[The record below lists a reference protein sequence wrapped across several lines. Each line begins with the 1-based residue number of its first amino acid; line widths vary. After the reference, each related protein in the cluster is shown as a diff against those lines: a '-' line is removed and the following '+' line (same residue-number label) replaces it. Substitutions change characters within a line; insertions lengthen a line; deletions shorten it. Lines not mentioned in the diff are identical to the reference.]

1 MAASVMSVEV
11 DGDPADRVGGW
22 CRCPNQSQQPVVQED
37 FSGGIQT
44 HCGVSQTSSNPSRS

>member
-11 DGDPADRVGGW
+11 DGDPADPVGGW
-22 CRCPNQSQQPVVQED
+22 CRCPKVAVGQED

-44 HCGVSQTSSNPSRS
+44 QCGVSQTSSKPSRS